1 MPNHGKLDY
10 VEFATR
16 DIKSTQQF
24 FESAFAWSF
33 NSFGE
38 DYIAFSNEGMDGG
51 FFSADSVAASDRGAP
66 LLIFYS
72 ENLEAT
78 QTKITEAGGTIV
90 REIFDFPGGR
100 RFHFSEPGGNELAVW
115 SDIDTDGKAIA

>member
-10 VEFATR
+10 VEFATQ

-24 FESAFAWSF
+24 FERAFAWSF
-33 NSFGE
+33 NAFGD
-38 DYIAFSNEGMDGG
+38 DYIAFTKEGLDGG
-51 FFSADSVAASDRGAP
+51 FFSAESVSTSDHGSP
-66 LLIFYS
+66 LLVFYS

-78 QTKITEAGGTIV
+78 QTKVVDAGGKII
-90 REIFDFPGGR
+90 REIFAFPGGR

-115 SDIDTDGKAIA
+115 SDVDAGDKKID

>member
-1 MPNHGKLDY
+1 MPKHEKLNY
-10 VEFATR
+10 VEFTTQ

-33 NSFGE
+33 DSFGE
-38 DYIAFSNEGMDGG
+38 GYIAFSNEGIDGG
-51 FFSADSVAASDRGAP
+51 FFSSDSVASRDRGAP
-66 LLIFYS
+66 LLVFYS
-72 ENLEAT
+72 ENLEST

-115 SDIDTDGKAIA
+115 SDVDTESNAIA

>member
-10 VEFATR
+10 VEFATQ
-16 DIKSTQQF
+16 DIKSTQRF
-24 FESAFAWSF
+24 FKCAFAWSF
-33 NSFGE
+33 EAFGD
-38 DYIAFSNEGMDGG
+38 DYIAFSNEGLDGG
-51 FFSADSVAASDRGAP
+51 FFSADTVTTSAHGAP

-78 QTKITEAGGTIV
+78 QTKITEAGGKVV

-100 RFHFSEPGGNELAVW
+100 RFHFVEPGGNELAVW
-115 SDIDTDGKAIA
+115 SDVDIEGKAIA